1 MNLKPVKF
9 TEELAKEI
17 TTWRYEG
24 EYEIYNLPSWD
35 EIINKQI
42 SLCKK
47 EKRENFIGYLNEENN
62 LIGFVNLVDEGDSVF
77 LGIGVKPEYCGAGIG
92 KQIIKMALDECSKRY
107 ENKPIILEVRSW
119 NKRAI
124 KCYESQGFKI
134 VKIKKQETYAG
145 FGEFFVMKYEYK

>member
-47 EKRENFIGYLNEENN
+47 EKRKNFIGYLNEEKN

-77 LGIGVKPEYCGAGIG
+77 LGIGVKPEYCGVGIG

-107 ENKPIILEVRSW
+107 ESKPIILEVRSW

-145 FGEFFVMKYEYK
+145 FGEFFVMKYEYR

>member
-35 EIINKQI
+35 EVIKKQI

-77 LGIGVKPEYCGAGIG
+77 FGIGVKPEYCGAGIG

-145 FGEFFVMKYEYK
+145 FGEFFVMKYE

>member
-17 TTWRYEG
+17 TTWRYEE

-47 EKRENFIGYLNEENN
+47 EKRKNFIGYLNEENN

-77 LGIGVKPEYCGAGIG
+77 LGIGVKPEYCGVGIG

-145 FGEFFVMKYEYK
+145 FGEIFVMKYE

>member
-47 EKRENFIGYLNEENN
+47 EKRKNFIGYLNEENN

-77 LGIGVKPEYCGAGIG
+77 LGIGVKPEYRGVGIG

-107 ENKPIILEVRSW
+107 ENKAIILEVRSW
-119 NKRAI
+119 NKRSI

>member
-17 TTWRYEG
+17 TTLRYEE

-77 LGIGVKPEYCGAGIG
+77 LGIGIKPEYCGVGIG

-107 ENKPIILEVRSW
+107 ENKAIILEVRSW

-145 FGEFFVMKYEYK
+145 FGEFFVMKYEYR

>member
-17 TTWRYEG
+17 TTWRYEE

-47 EKRENFIGYLNEENN
+47 EKRKNFIGYLNEEKN

-77 LGIGVKPEYCGAGIG
+77 LGIGVKPEYCGVGIG

-145 FGEFFVMKYEYK
+145 FGEFFVMKYEYR

>member
-47 EKRENFIGYLNEENN
+47 EKRKNFIGYLNEENN

-77 LGIGVKPEYCGAGIG
+77 LGIGVKPEYCGVGIG

-107 ENKPIILEVRSW
+107 ENKAIILEVRSW

-134 VKIKKQETYAG
+134 VKTKKQETYAG
-145 FGEFFVMKYEYK
+145 FGEFFVMKYEYR

>member
-1 MNLKPVKF
+1 M
-9 TEELAKEI
+9 
-17 TTWRYEG
+17 
-24 EYEIYNLPSWD
+24 
-35 EIINKQI
+35 
-42 SLCKK
+42 
-47 EKRENFIGYLNEENN
+47 
-62 LIGFVNLVDEGDSVF
+62 
-77 LGIGVKPEYCGAGIG
+77 GIGVKPEYCGVGIG

-145 FGEFFVMKYEYK
+145 FGEFFVMKYEYR

>member
-1 MNLKPVKF
+1 MNLRPVKF

-35 EIINKQI
+35 EVIKKQI

-47 EKRENFIGYLNEENN
+47 EKRDNFIGYLNKENN

-77 LGIGVKPEYCGAGIG
+77 FGIGVKPEYCGAGIG
-92 KQIIKMALDECSKRY
+92 KQIIKMALDECRKRY
-107 ENKPIILEVRSW
+107 ENKSIILEVRSW
-119 NKRAI
+119 NKRAV

-134 VKIKKQETYAG
+134 VNIKKQETHLG
-145 FGEFFVMKYEYK
+145 FGEFFVMKYEQR